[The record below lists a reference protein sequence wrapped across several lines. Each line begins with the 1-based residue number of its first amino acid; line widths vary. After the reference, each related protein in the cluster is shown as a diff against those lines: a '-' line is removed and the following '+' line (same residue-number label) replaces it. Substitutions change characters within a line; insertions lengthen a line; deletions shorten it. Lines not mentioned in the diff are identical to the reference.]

1 MSDWSKLDVHIGEKG
16 QHGIKYLVAQFPD
29 GMTSLSG
36 PFKGKTHDCAML
48 TDNVW
53 AKSLAALA
61 EGFAPWRF
69 SLMFW

>member
-1 MSDWSKLDVHIGEKG
+1 MSDWSELDVYIGQKG
-16 QHGIKYLVAQFPD
+16 QHGIKYLVAQFPN

-36 PFKGKTHDCAML
+36 PFKGKTHDGAML
-48 TDNVW
+48 TEDVW

-61 EGFAPWRF
+61 EEFAHWRF